1 MKYSASLDLNIL
13 NHSKEPTFM
22 IHNRNEITNLTRG
35 SSLVNVMY
43 IQSAPTVRGDTHASK

>member
-13 NHSKEPTFM
+13 NHGKEPTFM